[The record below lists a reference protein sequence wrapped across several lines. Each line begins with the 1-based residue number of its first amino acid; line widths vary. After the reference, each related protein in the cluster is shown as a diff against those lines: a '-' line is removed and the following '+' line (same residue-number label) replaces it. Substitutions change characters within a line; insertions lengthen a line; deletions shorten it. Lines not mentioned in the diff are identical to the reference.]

1 MTKKKIP
8 WHFKFLKQIPP
19 IPMLKKEFKNILF
32 VFQKCQ
38 YYMVRNLS
46 VVKRYLEREALET
59 EKRGSAIAVFKI
71 IN

>member
-1 MTKKKIP
+1 
-8 WHFKFLKQIPP
+8 
-19 IPMLKKEFKNILF
+19 
-32 VFQKCQ
+32 
-38 YYMVRNLS
+38 MVRNLS